1 MDWGSLAGLVLALAA
16 IAGGQ
21 WVEGGRLGA
30 LMQPA
35 ALVIVVGGTLGAVL
49 LQNGMGTLWRG
60 LRLAGK
66 AFSPQPPFYEAL
78 IASIQ
83 GWSKTARADGFL
95 QLERYLTDQ
104 RDPFIAKGIRMLVDN
119 VDAETL
125 RSILETDIDS
135 YERWERQS
143 IRVWEAAGGYAPT
156 IGILGAVLGL
166 MRVMDNLGEPALLG
180 SGIAVA
186 FVATVYGVGT
196 GQPGLPADRQQAQEA
211 AGARAAQAH
220 HAGRCPGQHRA
231 RRELGRDP
239 GTHEQPLAARR
250 LR

>member
-21 WVEGGRLGA
+21 WVEGGKLAA
-30 LMQPA
+30 LVQPA
-35 ALVIVVGGTLGAVL
+35 AMVIVLGGTLGAVL

-66 AFSPQPPFYEAL
+66 AFAPQPPFYEAL

-95 QLERYLTDQ
+95 QLERFLTDQ
-104 RDPFIAKGIRMLVDN
+104 RDPFISKGMRMLVDN
-119 VDAETL
+119 VDAEAL

-186 FVATVYGVGT
+186 FVATVYGVGLANLVC
-196 GQPGLPADRQQAQEA
+196 LPIANKLKKQLALELLKRTMLAEALVSIARGENSGVIQERMNSHWQQ
-211 AGARAAQAH
+211 
-220 HAGRCPGQHRA
+220 GR
-231 RRELGRDP
+231 
-239 GTHEQPLAARR
+239 
-250 LR
+250 

>member
-1 MDWGSLAGLVLALAA
+1 MDWGSLAGMVLALAA

-186 FVATVYGVGT
+186 FVATVYGVGLANLVC
-196 GQPGLPADRQQAQEA
+196 LPIANKLKKQLALELLKRTMLADALVSIARGENSAVIQE
-211 AGARAAQAH
+211 RMNSH
-220 HAGRCPGQHRA
+220 WQH
-231 RRELGRDP
+231 G
-239 GTHEQPLAARR
+239 G
-250 LR
+250 

>member
-21 WVEGGRLGA
+21 WVEGGKLAA
-30 LMQPA
+30 LVQPA
-35 ALVIVVGGTLGAVL
+35 AMVIVLGGTLGAVL

-66 AFSPQPPFYEAL
+66 AFAPQPPFYEAL

-119 VDAETL
+119 IDAETL

-156 IGILGAVLGL
+156 IGILGAGLGL

-186 FVATVYGVGT
+186 FVATVYGVGLANLVC
-196 GQPGLPADRQQAQEA
+196 LPIANKLKKQLALELLKRTMLADALVSIARGENSGVIQERMNSHWQQ
-211 AGARAAQAH
+211 G
-220 HAGRCPGQHRA
+220 G
-231 RRELGRDP
+231 
-239 GTHEQPLAARR
+239 
-250 LR
+250 

>member
-21 WVEGGRLGA
+21 WVEGGKLAA
-30 LMQPA
+30 LVQPA
-35 ALVIVVGGTLGAVL
+35 AMTIVLGGTLGAVL

-66 AFSPQPPFYEAL
+66 AFAPQPPFYEAL
-78 IASIQ
+78 IASIH

-104 RDPFIAKGIRMLVDN
+104 RDPFIAKGMRMLVDN

-186 FVATVYGVGT
+186 FVATVYGVALANLVC
-196 GQPGLPADRQQAQEA
+196 LPIANKLKKQLALELLKRTMLADALVSIARGENSGVIQERMNSHWQQ
-211 AGARAAQAH
+211 G
-220 HAGRCPGQHRA
+220 G
-231 RRELGRDP
+231 
-239 GTHEQPLAARR
+239 
-250 LR
+250 

>member
-30 LMQPA
+30 LLQPA

-104 RDPFIAKGIRMLVDN
+104 RDPFIAKGMRMLVDN
-119 VDAETL
+119 VDAEAL

-186 FVATVYGVGT
+186 FVATVYGVGLANLVC
-196 GQPGLPADRQQAQEA
+196 LPIANKLKKQLALELLKRTMLADALVSIARGENSAVIQE
-211 AGARAAQAH
+211 RMNSH
-220 HAGRCPGQHRA
+220 WQH
-231 RRELGRDP
+231 G
-239 GTHEQPLAARR
+239 G
-250 LR
+250 

>member
-186 FVATVYGVGT
+186 FVATVYGVGLANLVC
-196 GQPGLPADRQQAQEA
+196 LPIANKLKKQLALELLKRTMLADALVSIARGENSAVIQE
-211 AGARAAQAH
+211 RMNSH
-220 HAGRCPGQHRA
+220 WQH
-231 RRELGRDP
+231 G
-239 GTHEQPLAARR
+239 G
-250 LR
+250 

>member
-21 WVEGGRLGA
+21 WVEGGKLAA
-30 LMQPA
+30 LVQPA
-35 ALVIVVGGTLGAVL
+35 AMTIVLGGTLGAVL

-66 AFSPQPPFYEAL
+66 AFAPQPPFYEAL

-95 QLERYLTDQ
+95 QLERFLTDQ
-104 RDPFIAKGIRMLVDN
+104 RDPFIAKGMRMLVDN
-119 VDAETL
+119 VEAEAL

-186 FVATVYGVGT
+186 FVATVYGVGLANLVC
-196 GQPGLPADRQQAQEA
+196 LPIANKLKKQLALELLKRTMLADALVSIARGENSGVIQERMNSHWQQ
-211 AGARAAQAH
+211 G
-220 HAGRCPGQHRA
+220 G
-231 RRELGRDP
+231 
-239 GTHEQPLAARR
+239 
-250 LR
+250 

>member
-16 IAGGQ
+16 ITGGQ

-30 LMQPA
+30 LVQPA
-35 ALVIVVGGTLGAVL
+35 ALVIVLGGTLGAVL
-49 LQNGMGTLWRG
+49 LQNGMGTMWRG

-119 VDAETL
+119 IDAETL

-186 FVATVYGVGT
+186 FVATVYGVGLANLVC
-196 GQPGLPADRQQAQEA
+196 LPIANKLKKQLALELLKRTMLADALVSIARGENSGVIQERMNSHWQQ
-211 AGARAAQAH
+211 G
-220 HAGRCPGQHRA
+220 G
-231 RRELGRDP
+231 
-239 GTHEQPLAARR
+239 
-250 LR
+250 

>member
-21 WVEGGRLGA
+21 WVEGGKLAA
-30 LMQPA
+30 LVQPA
-35 ALVIVVGGTLGAVL
+35 AMTIVLGGTLGAVL

-60 LRLAGK
+60 LLLAGK
-66 AFSPQPPFYEAL
+66 AFAPQPPFYEAL

-104 RDPFIAKGIRMLVDN
+104 RDPFISKGMRMLVDN

-186 FVATVYGVGT
+186 FVATVYGVGLANLVC
-196 GQPGLPADRQQAQEA
+196 LPIANKLKKQLALELLKRTMLAEALVSIARGENSGVILERMNSHWQQ
-211 AGARAAQAH
+211 G
-220 HAGRCPGQHRA
+220 G
-231 RRELGRDP
+231 
-239 GTHEQPLAARR
+239 
-250 LR
+250 

>member
-21 WVEGGRLGA
+21 WVEGGKLAA
-30 LMQPA
+30 LVQPA
-35 ALVIVVGGTLGAVL
+35 ALVIVLGGTLGAVL

-66 AFSPQPPFYEAL
+66 AFAPQPPFYEAL

-104 RDPFIAKGIRMLVDN
+104 RDPFITKGMRMLVDN

-186 FVATVYGVGT
+186 FVATVYGVALANLVC
-196 GQPGLPADRQQAQEA
+196 LPIANKLKKQLALELLKRTMLADALVSIARGENSGVIQERMNSHWQQ
-211 AGARAAQAH
+211 G
-220 HAGRCPGQHRA
+220 G
-231 RRELGRDP
+231 
-239 GTHEQPLAARR
+239 
-250 LR
+250 

>member
-21 WVEGGRLGA
+21 WVEGGKLAA
-30 LMQPA
+30 LVQPA
-35 ALVIVVGGTLGAVL
+35 AMVIVLGGTLGAVL

-66 AFSPQPPFYEAL
+66 AFAPQPPFYEAL

-104 RDPFIAKGIRMLVDN
+104 RDPFITKGMRMLVDN

-186 FVATVYGVGT
+186 FVATVYGVALANLVC
-196 GQPGLPADRQQAQEA
+196 LPIANKLKKQLALELLKRTMLAEALVSIARGENSGVIQERMNSHWQQ
-211 AGARAAQAH
+211 G
-220 HAGRCPGQHRA
+220 G
-231 RRELGRDP
+231 
-239 GTHEQPLAARR
+239 
-250 LR
+250 

>member
-21 WVEGGRLGA
+21 WVEGGKLAA
-30 LMQPA
+30 LLQPA
-35 ALVIVVGGTLGAVL
+35 AALIVLGGTLGAVL

-119 VDAETL
+119 VDADTL
-125 RSILETDIDS
+125 RSVLETDIDS

-156 IGILGAVLGL
+156 IGIMGAVLGL
-166 MRVMDNLGEPALLG
+166 MHVMDNLGEPALLG

-186 FVATVYGVGT
+186 FVATVYGVGLANLVC
-196 GQPGLPADRQQAQEA
+196 LPIANKLKKQLALELLKRTMLADALVSIARGENSGVIQERMNSHWQQ
-211 AGARAAQAH
+211 G
-220 HAGRCPGQHRA
+220 G
-231 RRELGRDP
+231 
-239 GTHEQPLAARR
+239 
-250 LR
+250 

>member
-21 WVEGGRLGA
+21 WVEGGKLAA
-30 LMQPA
+30 LVQPA
-35 ALVIVVGGTLGAVL
+35 AMTIVLGGTLGAVL

-66 AFSPQPPFYEAL
+66 AFAPQPPFYEAL

-104 RDPFIAKGIRMLVDN
+104 RDPFIAKGMRMLVDN

-186 FVATVYGVGT
+186 FVATVYGVALANLVC
-196 GQPGLPADRQQAQEA
+196 LPIANKLKKQLALELLKRTMLADALVSISRGENSGVIQERMNSHWQQ
-211 AGARAAQAH
+211 G
-220 HAGRCPGQHRA
+220 G
-231 RRELGRDP
+231 
-239 GTHEQPLAARR
+239 
-250 LR
+250 

>member
-1 MDWGSLAGLVLALAA
+1 MDWGSLAGLVMALAA

-21 WVEGGRLGA
+21 WVEGGKLAA
-30 LMQPA
+30 LVQPA
-35 ALVIVVGGTLGAVL
+35 AMTIVLGGTLGAVL
-49 LQNGMGTLWRG
+49 LQNGIGTLWRG

-66 AFSPQPPFYEAL
+66 AFAPQPPFYEAL

-95 QLERYLTDQ
+95 QLERFLTDQ
-104 RDPFIAKGIRMLVDN
+104 RDPFIAKGMRMLVDN

-186 FVATVYGVGT
+186 FVATVYGVGLANLVC
-196 GQPGLPADRQQAQEA
+196 LPIANKLKKQLALELLKRTMLADALVSIARGENSGVIQERMNSHWQQ
-211 AGARAAQAH
+211 G
-220 HAGRCPGQHRA
+220 G
-231 RRELGRDP
+231 
-239 GTHEQPLAARR
+239 
-250 LR
+250 

>member
-1 MDWGSLAGLVLALAA
+1 MDWGSIAGLVLALAA

-21 WVEGGRLGA
+21 WVEGGKLAA
-30 LMQPA
+30 LVQPA

-49 LQNGMGTLWRG
+49 LQNGMGTMWRG

-78 IASIQ
+78 TASIQ

-186 FVATVYGVGT
+186 FVATVYGVGLANLVC
-196 GQPGLPADRQQAQEA
+196 LPIANKLKKQLALELLKRTMLADALVSIARGENSAVIQERMNSHWQQ
-211 AGARAAQAH
+211 G
-220 HAGRCPGQHRA
+220 G
-231 RRELGRDP
+231 
-239 GTHEQPLAARR
+239 
-250 LR
+250 

>member
-21 WVEGGRLGA
+21 WIEGGKLGA
-30 LMQPA
+30 LVQPA
-35 ALVIVVGGTLGAVL
+35 ALVIVLGGTLGAVL
-49 LQNGMGTLWRG
+49 LQSGLGTLWRG

-66 AFSPQPPFYEAL
+66 AFAPQPPFHEAL
-78 IASIQ
+78 IASIR

-95 QLERYLTDQ
+95 QLEHYLTDQ
-104 RDPFIAKGIRMLVDN
+104 RDPFIAKGMRMVVDN
-119 VDAETL
+119 VDAQIL

-186 FVATVYGVGT
+186 FVATVYGVGLANLICLPIANKLKKQLALELLKRT
-196 GQPGLPADRQQAQEA
+196 MLAEALVSIALGENSSVIEERMNSHWQQGL
-211 AGARAAQAH
+211 
-220 HAGRCPGQHRA
+220 
-231 RRELGRDP
+231 
-239 GTHEQPLAARR
+239 
-250 LR
+250 

>member
-30 LMQPA
+30 LLQPA

-186 FVATVYGVGT
+186 FVATVYGVGLANLVC
-196 GQPGLPADRQQAQEA
+196 LPIANKLKKQLALELLKRTMLADALVSIARGENSAVIQE
-211 AGARAAQAH
+211 RMNSH
-220 HAGRCPGQHRA
+220 WQH
-231 RRELGRDP
+231 G
-239 GTHEQPLAARR
+239 G
-250 LR
+250 

>member
-21 WVEGGRLGA
+21 WVEGGKLGA
-30 LMQPA
+30 LVQPA
-35 ALVIVVGGTLGAVL
+35 AMMIVLGGTLGAVL

-66 AFSPQPPFYEAL
+66 AFAPQPPFYEAL

-104 RDPFIAKGIRMLVDN
+104 RDPFIAKGMRMLVDN

-135 YERWERQS
+135 YEHWERQS

-186 FVATVYGVGT
+186 FVATVYGVGLANLVC
-196 GQPGLPADRQQAQEA
+196 LPIANKLKKQLALELLKRTMLAEALVSIARGENSGVIQERMNSHWQQ
-211 AGARAAQAH
+211 G
-220 HAGRCPGQHRA
+220 G
-231 RRELGRDP
+231 
-239 GTHEQPLAARR
+239 
-250 LR
+250 

>member
-16 IAGGQ
+16 VAGGQ
-21 WVEGGRLGA
+21 WVEGGKLAA
-30 LMQPA
+30 LVQPA
-35 ALVIVVGGTLGAVL
+35 AMTIVLGGTLGAVL

-60 LRLAGK
+60 MRLAGK
-66 AFSPQPPFYEAL
+66 AFAPQPPFYEAL

-104 RDPFIAKGIRMLVDN
+104 RDPFIAKGMRMLVDN
-119 VDAETL
+119 VEAEAL

-186 FVATVYGVGT
+186 FVATVYGVGLANLVC
-196 GQPGLPADRQQAQEA
+196 LPIANKLKKQLALELLKRTMLADALVSIARGENSSVILERMNSHWQQ
-211 AGARAAQAH
+211 G
-220 HAGRCPGQHRA
+220 G
-231 RRELGRDP
+231 
-239 GTHEQPLAARR
+239 
-250 LR
+250 

>member
-21 WVEGGRLGA
+21 WVEGGKLAA
-30 LMQPA
+30 LVQPA
-35 ALVIVVGGTLGAVL
+35 ALTIVLGGTLGAVL

-66 AFSPQPPFYEAL
+66 AFAPQPPFYQAL

-95 QLERYLTDQ
+95 QLERFLTDQ
-104 RDPFIAKGIRMLVDN
+104 RDPFIAKGMRMLVDN

-186 FVATVYGVGT
+186 FVATVYGVGLANLVC
-196 GQPGLPADRQQAQEA
+196 LPIANKLKKQLALELLKRTMLAEALVSIARGENSGVIQERMNSHWQQ
-211 AGARAAQAH
+211 G
-220 HAGRCPGQHRA
+220 G
-231 RRELGRDP
+231 
-239 GTHEQPLAARR
+239 
-250 LR
+250 

>member
-21 WVEGGRLGA
+21 WVEGGKLAA
-30 LMQPA
+30 LVQPA
-35 ALVIVVGGTLGAVL
+35 AMVIVLGGTLGAVL

-66 AFSPQPPFYEAL
+66 AFAPQPPFYEAL

-104 RDPFIAKGIRMLVDN
+104 RDPFITKGMRMLVDN

-186 FVATVYGVGT
+186 FVATVYGVGLANLVC
-196 GQPGLPADRQQAQEA
+196 LPIANKLKKQLALELLKRTMLADALVSIARGENSGVIQERMNSHWQQ
-211 AGARAAQAH
+211 G
-220 HAGRCPGQHRA
+220 G
-231 RRELGRDP
+231 
-239 GTHEQPLAARR
+239 
-250 LR
+250 

>member
-21 WVEGGRLGA
+21 WVEGGKLSA
-30 LMQPA
+30 LFQPA
-35 ALVIVVGGTLGAVL
+35 ALVIVLGGTLGAVL

-66 AFSPQPPFYEAL
+66 AFAPQPPFYEAL

-95 QLERYLTDQ
+95 QLERFLTDQ
-104 RDPFIAKGIRMLVDN
+104 RDPFISKGMRMLVDN

-186 FVATVYGVGT
+186 FVATVYGVG
-196 GQPGLPADRQQAQEA
+196 LANLV
-211 AGARAAQAH
+211 
-220 HAGRCPGQHRA
+220 C
-231 RRELGRDP
+231 L
-239 GTHEQPLAARR
+239 PLANKLKKQLALELLKRTMLAEALVSIARGENSGVIQER
-250 LR
+250 MNSHWQQGS

>member
-104 RDPFIAKGIRMLVDN
+104 RDPFITKGMRMLVDN

-186 FVATVYGVGT
+186 FVATVYGVGLANLVC
-196 GQPGLPADRQQAQEA
+196 LPIANKLKKQLALELLKRTMLADALVSIARGENSAVIQE
-211 AGARAAQAH
+211 RMNSH
-220 HAGRCPGQHRA
+220 WQH
-231 RRELGRDP
+231 G
-239 GTHEQPLAARR
+239 G
-250 LR
+250 

>member
-21 WVEGGRLGA
+21 WVEGGKLAA
-30 LMQPA
+30 LVQPA
-35 ALVIVVGGTLGAVL
+35 AMVIVLGGTLGAVL

-66 AFSPQPPFYEAL
+66 AFAPQPPFYEAL

-104 RDPFIAKGIRMLVDN
+104 RDPFIAKGMRMLVDN

-186 FVATVYGVGT
+186 FVATVYGVALANLVC
-196 GQPGLPADRQQAQEA
+196 LPIANKLKKQLALELLKRTMLADALVSIARGENSGVIQERMNSHWQQ
-211 AGARAAQAH
+211 G
-220 HAGRCPGQHRA
+220 G
-231 RRELGRDP
+231 
-239 GTHEQPLAARR
+239 
-250 LR
+250 

>member
-1 MDWGSLAGLVLALAA
+1 MDWGSLAGLVLALVA

-21 WVEGGRLGA
+21 WVEGGKLAA
-30 LMQPA
+30 LVQPA
-35 ALVIVVGGTLGAVL
+35 ALVIVLGGTLGAVL

-186 FVATVYGVGT
+186 FVATVYGVGLANLVC
-196 GQPGLPADRQQAQEA
+196 LPIANKLKKQLALELLKRTMLSDALVSIARGENSAVIQE
-211 AGARAAQAH
+211 RMNSH
-220 HAGRCPGQHRA
+220 WQH
-231 RRELGRDP
+231 G
-239 GTHEQPLAARR
+239 G
-250 LR
+250 

>member
-21 WVEGGRLGA
+21 WVEGGKLAA
-30 LMQPA
+30 LVQPA
-35 ALVIVVGGTLGAVL
+35 AMVIVLGGTLGAVL

-66 AFSPQPPFYEAL
+66 AFAPQPPFYEAL

-104 RDPFIAKGIRMLVDN
+104 RDPFIAKGMRMLVDN
-119 VDAETL
+119 VDAEAL

-186 FVATVYGVGT
+186 FVATVYGVGLANLVC
-196 GQPGLPADRQQAQEA
+196 LPIANKLKKQLALELLKRTMLADALVSIARGENSGVIQERMNSHWQQ
-211 AGARAAQAH
+211 G
-220 HAGRCPGQHRA
+220 G
-231 RRELGRDP
+231 
-239 GTHEQPLAARR
+239 
-250 LR
+250 